1 MAPAAPRVTRLT
13 AIAVTLTMAVMA
25 GTAAF
30 LVTGYRGL
38 HPVVPVHFA
47 RGGLPDRWVMK
58 SWSLVMM
65 PVAIQVALAVT
76 FGAVIALLLWRAAPG
91 AAVAAPHQDDEEHGR
106 RMRATAEGIALL
118 SLVWIAFQG
127 LASVQLMALW
137 ERGGGGLG
145 RIYGLGL
152 LVAIAASIV
161 IGARSLRAVGSSV
174 GGASADTA
182 HWWLKVLYV
191 NRHDPR
197 LFVPARVGIGYTL
210 NFGRGAA
217 VALLALV
224 LLVGVALP
232 VLIIQFVIR

>member
-1 MAPAAPRVTRLT
+1 MATGTPRVTRLT
-13 AIAVTLTMAVMA
+13 AIAVTLTGAVVA
-25 GTAAF
+25 GTAGF
-30 LVTGYRGL
+30 LVTGYQSL
-38 HPVVPVHFA
+38 HPIVPVHFA

-65 PVAIQVALAVT
+65 PVAIQLALAVT

-91 AAVAAPHQDDEEHGR
+91 AAGAMHQDEEDHGR

-145 RIYGLGL
+145 RVYAVGL
-152 LVAIAASIV
+152 LAAIAMSIA
-161 IGARSLRAVGSSV
+161 IGVRSMRAVGRSQ
-174 GGASADTA
+174 GRAADDSP
-182 HWWLKVLYV
+182 HWRLKVLYV

-217 VALLALV
+217 VTLLALV
-224 LLVGVALP
+224 LLVGVGLP
-232 VLIIQFVIR
+232 VVIIKLLIR